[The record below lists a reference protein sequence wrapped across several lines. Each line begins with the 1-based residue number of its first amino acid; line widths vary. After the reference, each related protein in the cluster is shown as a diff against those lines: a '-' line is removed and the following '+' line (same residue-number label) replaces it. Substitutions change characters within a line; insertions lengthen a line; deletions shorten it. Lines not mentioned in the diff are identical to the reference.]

1 MTYRDEVLALARTI
15 DKYCGADGIPC
26 LAGIELLRFAE
37 ALQQRGL
44 LNANEVG
51 RRHSD
56 QVTLATL
63 TARIADLERE
73 NAGLRRLLQAHQNSV
88 TWSQEVTEQLQSA
101 YNTHGTGVF
110 WDRCRMVLDSVVVGA
125 DGHAHLTH
133 PGGQQ

>member
-1 MTYRDEVLALARTI
+1 MTYREEVLALARAI

-44 LNANEVG
+44 LNANEIG
-51 RRHSD
+51 RRHID
-56 QVTLATL
+56 QVTLASL
-63 TARIADLERE
+63 TARVADLERE
-73 NAGLRRLLQAHQNSV
+73 NAGLRRLLQAHQSSL

-110 WDRCRMVLDSVVVGA
+110 WDRCLMVLDNVVVGP
-125 DGHAHLTH
+125 DGHAYLTH
-133 PGGQQ
+133 SGGPQ